1 MLSQSSEDNPTDRS
15 GGKGVLR
22 TVWWGRGW
30 DPPGAC
36 VSLALP
42 VCSLGQP
49 PLLPHE
55 QQERL
60 SYITQRPEVYK
71 ESLKFSLKGRPSVSL
86 AALCIQLRSGHDS
99 QVLLGQMV
107 WRLVLGYLGPR
118 STSWANF
125 PVMISGNF
133 WGLASGA
140 CGDLWGL
147 SKPHRTQETIWETKT
162 QSSSTWL
169 YWSQMWTFC
178 LMGGCPSRKRRWNL
192 TPALSALVSLLPIV
206 PQMWKTGPLAPCISY
221 VI

>member
-60 SYITQRPEVYK
+60 SYIAQRPEVYK
-71 ESLKFSLKGRPSVSL
+71 ESLKFSLNKGRPSVSL

-118 STSWANF
+118 STS
-125 PVMISGNF
+125 
-133 WGLASGA
+133 
-140 CGDLWGL
+140 
-147 SKPHRTQETIWETKT
+147 
-162 QSSSTWL
+162 
-169 YWSQMWTFC
+169 
-178 LMGGCPSRKRRWNL
+178 
-192 TPALSALVSLLPIV
+192 
-206 PQMWKTGPLAPCISY
+206 
-221 VI
+221 